1 MTIII
6 KTLKKSKNE
15 ELLKELKELVSKWRK
30 ILHHDGGNSNSKTT
44 PSKKEVDELPEE
56 YLIEGKPLRNRT
68 RNKLYINLKPSL
80 KIENEEEKETKKK
93 ELINNVIKIEEAI
106 FEKYKGD
113 SPYSNRVMEILH
125 NIRENEEFRDN
136 IVNGEIIP
144 EELSSMDVIKMV
156 SKEKQEK
163 LDETKK
169 NKVNSIQS
177 DWILKH
183 TKVTEGVYKCRKC
196 GGNKTTQS
204 EMQTRSAD
212 EPMTLFITCV
222 DCGNGWKI

>member
-136 IVNGEIIP
+136 IVNGEIKP

-156 SKEKQEK
+156 SKEKQI
-163 LDETKK
+163 LY
-169 NKVNSIQS
+169 KVI
-177 DWILKH
+177 
-183 TKVTEGVYKCRKC
+183 GY
-196 GGNKTTQS
+196 
-204 EMQTRSAD
+204 
-212 EPMTLFITCV
+212 
-222 DCGNGWKI
+222 